1 MSAPLSAKG
10 QAPQFADKL
19 SGAREA
25 ITYFRP
31 IEDREADHAPLSARL
46 IRRMFTYTRPYAAR
60 RNWLFVL
67 TFARGLQLPV
77 LAWMIGQTING
88 PIAGRDLHGI
98 YLHAAV
104 YFGLV
109 LLMVVTLH
117 YRQLFAL
124 ELGEAVA
131 HDMRLELFRKLTTL
145 PMSFFNKTKFGR
157 IISRMTSD
165 IDSVRV
171 AVQDVA
177 FVVTIQAVQMTVAA
191 LLMAWYNW
199 KLFSLMLLLVPGIW
213 LVNRNYRRE
222 VSHRLRKLQETWSRL
237 TSTLAE
243 SVGGIRV
250 TQAFVRQEIN
260 AGFFRKLVNLHG
272 ENNVGVAQASAV
284 FIPLLQMK
292 SQLFLGAVALLSGF
306 GALRW
311 HGWLH
316 MEVGDLVTFFFLA
329 NFFFDPVQV
338 IGNQYNQALS
348 AMAGAERF
356 FRLIDLAPEWKDA
369 PTARPLPLFTVGTCS
384 TASLSTQ
391 RNGDA
396 VERVS
401 TGVVGCRVEFQDV
414 HFEYERGRPVLA
426 DICFVAEPGQTVA
439 LVGHTGS
446 GKTTLVALLQKFY
459 LPTRGRVL
467 VDEHDLLDVT
477 SDSLHA
483 QMGSVQQNN
492 FLFAGSISDNIR
504 FARPEASEAE
514 VKTTLRSLDCLDLLE
529 ALPGGLETQVG
540 EKSAA
545 LSLGQRQLICFAR
558 ALLANPRIVVLDEAT
573 SAIDSVTEA
582 RLQRALEILL
592 RGRTAFVV
600 AHRLSTIRKAD
611 LLLVLDQGRIV
622 ERGTHATLLGEGGV
636 YARLHEEFIR
646 GGSKSP
652 GK

>member
-1 MSAPLSAKG
+1 MSAPASAK
-10 QAPQFADKL
+10 PQVAQPADKI
-19 SGAREA
+19 GTGREA
-25 ITYFRP
+25 ITYFQP
-31 IEDREADHAPLSARL
+31 MEDREADHAPLSVRL
-46 IRRMFTYTRPYAAR
+46 IRRIFTYTRPYAAR

-67 TFARGLQLPV
+67 TFARGLQLPA

-88 PIAGRDLHGI
+88 PIAGRVLHGI
-98 YLHAAV
+98 YLHAAI
-104 YFGLV
+104 YLALV
-109 LLMVVTLH
+109 LLMVVTLCF
-117 YRQLFAL
+117 RQLFAL

-191 LLMAWYNW
+191 ALMAWYNW

-213 LVNRNYRRE
+213 LVNQNYRRE
-222 VSHRLRKLQETWSRL
+222 IGHRLRKLQETWSRL

-243 SVGGIRV
+243 SVSGIRV

-272 ENNVGVAQASAV
+272 ENNVGVAQATAV

-292 SQLFLGAVALLSGF
+292 SQLFLGAVALLSGY

-316 MEVGDLVTFFFLA
+316 MEVGDLVMFFFLA

-356 FRLIDLAPEWKDA
+356 FRLIDLEPEWKDA
-369 PTARPLPLFTVGTCS
+369 PSAKALPSIRG
-384 TASLSTQ
+384 
-391 RNGDA
+391 
-396 VERVS
+396 
-401 TGVVGCRVEFQDV
+401 RVEFRDV
-414 HFEYERGRPVLA
+414 HFEYESGRPVLA
-426 DICFVAEPGQTVA
+426 EINFIAEPGQTVA

-446 GKTTLVALLQKFY
+446 GKTTLVALLQKLY
-459 LPTRGRVL
+459 LPSRGRVL
-467 VDEHDLLDVT
+467 VDGHDLLEVT
-477 SDSLHA
+477 GESLRM

-492 FLFAGSISDNIR
+492 FLFAGSVSDNIR
-504 FARPEASEAE
+504 FARPQAGEDNVRA
-514 VKTTLRSLDCLDLLE
+514 TLRALDCLNLLE
-529 ALPGGLETQVG
+529 ALPLGLETQVG

-558 ALLANPRIVVLDEAT
+558 ALLADPRIVVLDEAT

-582 RLQRALEILL
+582 RLQRALAVLL

-611 LLLVLDQGRIV
+611 LVLVLDQGRIV
-622 ERGTHATLLGEGGV
+622 ERGTHTSLLVAGGV

-646 GGSKSP
+646 GG
-652 GK
+652 GQAEG

>member
-1 MSAPLSAKG
+1 MSAPAPIKA
-10 QAPQFADKL
+10 QAARSADKL
-19 SGAREA
+19 GSAREA

-31 IEDREADHAPLSARL
+31 MEDREDDHAPLSARL
-46 IRRMFTYTRPYAAR
+46 IRRMFTYTRRYAAR
-60 RNWLFVL
+60 RNWLLVL
-67 TFARGLQLPV
+67 TFARGLQLPA

-88 PIAGRDLHGI
+88 PIAGRNLPGI
-98 YLHAAV
+98 YLHAGIYLV
-104 YFGLV
+104 LV

-117 YRQLFAL
+117 FRQRFAL

-131 HDMRLELFRKLTTL
+131 HDMRLELFQKLATL

-213 LVNRNYRRE
+213 LVNLNYKRE
-222 VSHRLRKLQETWSRL
+222 VSHRLRKMQETWSRL

-272 ENNVGVAQASAV
+272 ENNVGVAHASAV

-292 SQLFLGAVALLSGF
+292 SQLFLGAVALLSGY
-306 GALRW
+306 GALQW
-311 HGWLH
+311 HGSLH
-316 MEVGDLVTFFFLA
+316 MEVGDLVMFFFLA

-348 AMAGAERF
+348 AMAGAERY
-356 FRLIDLAPEWKDA
+356 FRLIDLEPEWKDA
-369 PTARPLPLFTVGTCS
+369 PTSKPLPPIRG
-384 TASLSTQ
+384 
-391 RNGDA
+391 
-396 VERVS
+396 
-401 TGVVGCRVEFQDV
+401 RVEFEDV
-414 HFEYERGRPVLA
+414 QFEYERGRPVLA
-426 DICFVAEPGQTVA
+426 DIAFVAEPGQTIA

-446 GKTTLVALLQKFY
+446 GKTTLVGLLQKLY
-459 LPTRGRVL
+459 LPTGGRVL
-467 VDEHDLLDVT
+467 VDGHDLLEVT
-477 SDSLHA
+477 SDSLHS

-504 FARPEASEAE
+504 FARPEASEAD
-514 VKTTLRSLDCLDLLE
+514 VRATLRALDCLDLVE

-545 LSLGQRQLICFAR
+545 LSLGQRQVICFAR
-558 ALLANPRIVVLDEAT
+558 ALLADPRIVVLDEAT

-582 RLQRALEILL
+582 RLQRALEVLL

-611 LLLVLDQGRIV
+611 IVLVLDQGRIV
-622 ERGTHATLLGEGGV
+622 ERGTHGTLLAAGGV

-646 GGSKSP
+646 GGGPSR
-652 GK
+652 GH

>member
-1 MSAPLSAKG
+1 MSAPSPIH
-10 QAPQFADKL
+10 APAAAPADKL
-19 SGAREA
+19 SSGRES

-31 IEDREADHAPLSARL
+31 MEEREADHAPLSAHL
-46 IRRMFTYTRPYAAR
+46 IRRMFTYTRRYAAR

-67 TFARGLQLPV
+67 TFARGLQLPA

-88 PIAGRDLHGI
+88 PIAGRNLPGI
-98 YLHAAV
+98 YLHAGI
-104 YFGLV
+104 YLV
-109 LLMVVTLH
+109 LVLFMVMTLH
-117 YRQLFAL
+117 FRQRFAL

-131 HDMRLELFRKLTTL
+131 HDMRLQMFQKLATL

-213 LVNRNYRRE
+213 VVNQNYRKK
-222 VSHRLRKLQETWSRL
+222 VSHRLRKMQETWSRL

-243 SVGGIRV
+243 SVSGIRV

-292 SQLFLGAVALLSGF
+292 SQLFLGAVALLSGY
-306 GALRW
+306 GALSW
-311 HGWLH
+311 HGSMQ
-316 MEVGDLVTFFFLA
+316 MEVGDLVMFFFLA

-348 AMAGAERF
+348 AMAGAERY
-356 FRLIDLAPEWKDA
+356 FRLIDIEPEWKDA
-369 PTARPLPLFTVGTCS
+369 PTAKPLPPIRG
-384 TASLSTQ
+384 
-391 RNGDA
+391 
-396 VERVS
+396 
-401 TGVVGCRVEFQDV
+401 RVEFEDV
-414 HFEYERGRPVLA
+414 QFEYERGLPVLA
-426 DICFVAEPGQTVA
+426 DITFLAEAGQTVA

-446 GKTTLVALLQKFY
+446 GKTTLVGLLQKLY
-459 LPTRGRVL
+459 LPTHGRVL
-467 VDEHDLLDVT
+467 VDGHDLLEVT
-477 SDSLHA
+477 SDSLHS

-504 FARPEASEAE
+504 FARPEASEAD
-514 VKTTLRSLDCLDLLE
+514 VRATLRALDCLDLVE
-529 ALPGGLETQVG
+529 GLPGGLETQVG

-545 LSLGQRQLICFAR
+545 LSLGQRQVICFAR
-558 ALLANPRIVVLDEAT
+558 ALLADPRIVVLDEAT
-573 SAIDSVTEA
+573 SAIDSVTES
-582 RLQRALEILL
+582 RLQRALEVLL

-600 AHRLSTIRKAD
+600 AHRLSTIRKAG
-611 LLLVLDQGRIV
+611 LVLVMDQGRIV
-622 ERGTHATLLGEGGV
+622 ERGTHETLLAAGGV

-646 GGSKSP
+646 GGRRSHEQ
-652 GK
+652 